1 MDDPTEAL
9 PCAGYFTNKMK
20 QWVNF
25 MRKSQPKWIVYV
37 FLALELLLFI
47 TILTSGG
54 KLLIWSEFISIV
66 LCFLFAVLHIRKES
80 ALLCI
85 GLGFSVMA
93 DLCLVVCDPIQQLW
107 GMVFFL
113 GAQTCYAIFLHRQG
127 LCKAWLVVR
136 IVLTVLIE
144 GVTLFVL
151 RENTDPLAMV
161 SMAYYVNLIL
171 NLICAF
177 ARFKRNRL
185 LAIGF
190 IFFLLC
196 DTVIGL
202 QTAAGAY
209 LPIGADS
216 FIYRIIFMPFHLS
229 WFFYLPSQV
238 LIALYNRM
246 YKEK

>member
-1 MDDPTEAL
+1 ME
-9 PCAGYFTNKMK
+9 
-20 QWVNF
+20 
-25 MRKSQPKWIVYV
+25 KSFPKWIVYA
-37 FLALELLLFI
+37 FLTLESLLFI

-54 KLLIWSEFISIV
+54 KLLIWSEFLSIV
-66 LCFLFAVLHIRKES
+66 LCFLFSLLHMRKES
-80 ALLCI
+80 TLLCI
-85 GLGFSVMA
+85 GLGFTVLA

-127 LCKAWLVVR
+127 LRKAWLVVR

-144 GVTLFVL
+144 GVTVLVL
-151 RENTDPLAMV
+151 RDNTDPLAMV
-161 SMAYYVNLIL
+161 SMAYYVNLIW
-171 NLICAF
+171 NLVCAF

-185 LAIGF
+185 FAIGL

-216 FIYRIIFMPFHLS
+216 LLYRIIFMPFHLS

-238 LIALYNRM
+238 LIVLHSRIF
-246 YKEK
+246 KEK